1 MRDPRFDDRC
11 GHLNQ
16 DLFSKSFEF
25 LKDMNEREMKEMQKD
40 MKNTKDPMK
49 KERLQKKLKRA
60 VSSMHIHISTY
71 IHIYSGN
78 CTEWSSFGHTKV
90 AGLGD
95 FIIQSGFYIINSI
108 EINFGLALFI
118 EQLISDHLTQVTQVP
133 LYICLYIGI
142 CIFNQFN
149 LRSPYS
155 LSMNKVKLLT
165 TILSCITVLL
175 AKLF

>member
-71 IHIYSGN
+71 IQH
-78 CTEWSSFGHTKV
+78 
-90 AGLGD
+90 A
-95 FIIQSGFYIINSI
+95 
-108 EINFGLALFI
+108 
-118 EQLISDHLTQVTQVP
+118 
-133 LYICLYIGI
+133 
-142 CIFNQFN
+142 CI
-149 LRSPYS
+149 
-155 LSMNKVKLLT
+155 VE
-165 TILSCITVLL
+165 TVLNGHPWDIGCYR
-175 AKLF
+175 